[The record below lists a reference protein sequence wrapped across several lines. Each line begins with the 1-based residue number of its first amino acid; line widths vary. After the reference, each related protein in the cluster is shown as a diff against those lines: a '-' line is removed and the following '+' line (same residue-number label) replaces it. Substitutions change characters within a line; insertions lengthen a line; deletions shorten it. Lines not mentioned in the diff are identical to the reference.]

1 MASSSTTFT
10 LRQPFLKSIISDK
23 QELLTVE
30 EQIIDGCIA
39 GDRRAQKMLYDQHSP
54 TMLGICYRYSKSS
67 DEAQDIMQ
75 DGFIK
80 VFSNIES
87 FRRQGSFEGW
97 IKRIMVNTAL
107 NHYHK
112 NQKLLHQNID
122 DIRETKIIIDDDG
135 PKRKLPFN
143 QMEMLQ
149 AIRSLP
155 DGYSVIF
162 NLYVFE
168 KYKHREIAE
177 MLNISVNTSKSQL
190 SKARNYLKKVLARIE
205 QQRNKIS

>member
-1 MASSSTTFT
+1 MASNSTTFT

-30 EQIIDGCIA
+30 EQIIEGCIA

-54 TMLGICYRYSKSS
+54 VMLGICYRYSKSS

-80 VFSNIES
+80 VFTNIES

-112 NQKLLHQNID
+112 NQKNLHHNID
-122 DIRETKIIIDDDG
+122 EIRETKIVTDDEQH
-135 PKRKLPFN
+135 RKLPFN
-143 QMEMLQ
+143 QVEMLK

-155 DGYSVIF
+155 EGYSVIF

-177 MLNISVNTSKSQL
+177 MLNISINTSKSQL
-190 SKARNYLKKVLARIE
+190 SKARNYLKKVLAKIE
-205 QQRNKIS
+205 QQRNQ